1 MSQQHAAAI
10 ERAFSQQAAAFEDR
24 RFNRIFTDDVDWLF
38 ERLELGPDLLVLD
51 VAAGTGHAARRLAPA
66 VRGVVALDVTR
77 AMLETGKAAA
87 DEAGLRNVVF
97 QRGDAADLPF
107 VAASFDL
114 VVSRFALHH
123 FEAPRVPV
131 AEMARCLRAG
141 GTIVV
146 ADLVAADAPATA
158 RKQNEL
164 ERLRDP
170 SHTRMLSA
178 TELAGLVEDVARV
191 VHLETRDIERPLAP
205 WLAQTRASDEVV
217 ARIAADLRAELRG
230 GRATGMRPRE
240 RGGELWFVHTVAA
253 VTATKPA

>member
-1 MSQQHAAAI
+1 MSQEHAAAI

-131 AEMARCLRAG
+131 AA
-141 GTIVV
+141 
-146 ADLVAADAPATA
+146 
-158 RKQNEL
+158 
-164 ERLRDP
+164 
-170 SHTRMLSA
+170 
-178 TELAGLVEDVARV
+178 
-191 VHLETRDIERPLAP
+191 
-205 WLAQTRASDEVV
+205 
-217 ARIAADLRAELRG
+217 
-230 GRATGMRPRE
+230 
-240 RGGELWFVHTVAA
+240 
-253 VTATKPA
+253 